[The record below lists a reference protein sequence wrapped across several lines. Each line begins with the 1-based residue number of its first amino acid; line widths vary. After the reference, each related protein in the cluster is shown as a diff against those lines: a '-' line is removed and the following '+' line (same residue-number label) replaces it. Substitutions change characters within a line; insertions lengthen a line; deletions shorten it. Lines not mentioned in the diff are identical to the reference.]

1 MLTVNLAPRPRVPEL
16 PLLPAGAAA
25 PPYERPFQGLAGRA
39 SPSTRA
45 PCSGLSRLQSP
56 VVCRKGAISGHW
68 SLHRGTGLSEDLQ
81 RFPVCSGVRKS
92 ACCHSRR
99 LAAVMTYLA
108 GLCFCTII
116 SVKCGR
122 KDGGACRTPLRSAKY
137 WPSYCKDALR
147 FLSLI
152 LSGECCSLPL
162 PHHCFSPFAPPPGTY
177 CCLSPC
183 FGIGWGQGCGV

>member
-1 MLTVNLAPRPRVPEL
+1 MLEL
-16 PLLPAGAAA
+16 TSNRKLKSFNETFDQMDGQ
-25 PPYERPFQGLAGRA
+25 RHWFMGVSHGNTKKQGLDFAWAGRA

-45 PCSGLSRLQSP
+45 PSSGLSRLQSP

-68 SLHRGTGLSEDLQ
+68 SLHRGTGLSEDLR

-116 SVKCGR
+116 SVKCGSTHPDCLR
-122 KDGGACRTPLRSAKY
+122 ACG
-137 WPSYCKDALR
+137 
-147 FLSLI
+147 LI
-152 LSGECCSLPL
+152 
-162 PHHCFSPFAPPPGTY
+162 
-177 CCLSPC
+177 
-183 FGIGWGQGCGV
+183 